1 MQADDNITFR
11 DTTGSDPAKDPPL
24 FAALIDQPERWALF
38 LDIDGTLIEL
48 AETPEAIVV
57 PPDLTELLARV
68 SQRLGGALAL
78 VTGRSL
84 DFATKLFPGLTLPIA
99 GLHGAEL
106 RLADGS
112 LQRAEATPA
121 LEALKARLRA
131 QSAAWEG
138 VLIEDKGAAVAAHY
152 RQAPAYQQDVD
163 AMMEAAAAEV
173 GADWTLQR
181 GKMVVELRP
190 ASASKGHAV
199 STFLKTPPFSGRTPL
214 AIGDDITDEAMFRVA
229 RSLGGRAIRVGQP
242 VTDTTADGTIA
253 SVPLLRT
260 ALRTLADA

>member
-1 MQADDNITFR
+1 MQAEDDLTFR
-11 DTTGSDPAKDPPL
+11 DTTGSDRAKDPPL
-24 FAALIDQPERWALF
+24 FAALIDQPQDWALF
-38 LDIDGTLIEL
+38 LDIDGTLLEL

-57 PPDLTELLARV
+57 PPDLPDLLARI
-68 SQRLGGALAL
+68 SLRLGGALAL

-84 DFATKLFPGLTLPIA
+84 DFASQLFPGLSLPIA

-121 LEALKARLRA
+121 LDALKADLRA
-131 QSAAWEG
+131 RSAGWEG

-152 RQAPAYQQDVD
+152 RQAPQHQQDVE
-163 AMMEAAAAEV
+163 AMMEAAATQI
-173 GADWTLQR
+173 GAKWTLQR

-199 STFLKTPPFSGRTPL
+199 STFLKHPPFAGRKPL
-214 AIGDDITDEAMFRVA
+214 AIGDDITDEAMFRVS

-242 VTDTTADGTIA
+242 VTETTAEGTIA
-253 SVPLLRT
+253 SVPLLRD
-260 ALRTLADA
+260 ALRTLAEA

>member
-1 MQADDNITFR
+1 MV
-11 DTTGSDPAKDPPL
+11 KDPPL
-24 FAALIDQPERWALF
+24 FADLIARPEAWALF
-38 LDIDGTLIEL
+38 LDIDGTLLDL

-57 PPDLTELLARV
+57 PPDLPDLLAKASR
-68 SQRLGGALAL
+68 RLGGALAL

-84 DFATKLFPGLTLPIA
+84 DFASALFPGLTLPIA

-106 RLADGS
+106 RLADGR
-112 LQRAEATPA
+112 LQRAETTPA
-121 LEALKARLRA
+121 LEALKGRLKTEASGLR
-131 QSAAWEG
+131 G

-152 RQAPAYQQDVD
+152 RQAPEHHQAVERLMD
-163 AMMEAAAAEV
+163 EAARTI
-173 GADWTLQR
+173 GGDWTLQR

-199 STFLKTPPFSGRTPL
+199 STFLKTPPFSGRKPL

-229 RSLGGRAIRVGQP
+229 KSLGGRAIRVGQP
-242 VTDTTADGTIA
+242 VADTTADSCIA
-253 SVPLLRT
+253 SVTLLRN